1 MAHEWEDGPVVSPK
15 ELRAGSMWSYGN
27 EWGKGAYLS
36 QSGEEKV
43 PWTRNLGL
51 QAERERARSQ

>member
-36 QSGEEKV
+36 QRQEKV
-43 PWTRNLGL
+43 PWTRNPGL
-51 QAERERARSQ
+51 QAEREPTRSQ